1 MTKKLISLA
10 LAAALIFLVGCS
22 SMFKK
27 EYLNVAEYTEE
38 ERNGFNPDA
47 EDIKNYSQLK
57 SAILNMVRNH
67 VDEARLFFSS
77 YEGDAKEDL
86 YQACLEV
93 SRETALGSYAVENI
107 FRDLTRIVV
116 YLEATITISYK
127 HTLAEVNGIKNLV
140 GTDRLIS
147 AFDTVLGS
155 NTSILT
161 VRMVDATLTQADIL
175 AALEDAYC
183 ANPLSCVLPPEAAV
197 TFYPEEGSD
206 RIIEINFAYAMTQ
219 PKSAQLS
226 QAAGDAADNLT
237 AGFIAGSDSPAFAL
251 NAYNALVRYC
261 VFDPDGS
268 LRQAEAGL
276 VAELG
281 GSPYG
286 ALVDGLADSRG
297 MALAYSVLCKQA
309 GISCQVVK
317 GTLNS
322 QEHWWNIVL
331 LGESY
336 YHVDVSANAALGI
349 AGSFLRSDAQMS
361 GAYAWDTGKYPPCP
375 DPINADT
382 ISGG

>member
-1 MTKKLISLA
+1 MTKKLISLT

-57 SAILNMVRNH
+57 SAILNMVRSH

-127 HTLAEVNGIKNLV
+127 HTLAEVNGIKNIV

-206 RIIEINFAYAMTQ
+206 RIIEIIIAYARTK
-219 PKSAQLS
+219 PKAAQLS
-226 QAAGDAADNLT
+226 QTAEDAARDLSS
-237 AGFIAGSDSPAFAL
+237 GFMDSGGSPAFAL
-251 NAYNALVRYC
+251 NAYNALARYC

-268 LRQAEAGL
+268 KRQADDEL
-276 VAELG
+276 EPDLG

-286 ALVDGLADSRG
+286 ALVEGLADSRG
-297 MALAYSVLCKQA
+297 MALAYSVLCKQ
-309 GISCQVVK
+309 GDISCQVVK
-317 GTLNS
+317 GTVNS
-322 QEHWWNIVL
+322 EEHWWNIVL
-331 LGESY
+331 LGEDY

-349 AGSFLRSDAQMS
+349 SGSFLRSDAQMS
-361 GAYAWDTGKYPPCP
+361 GTYTWDTSKYPPCP
-375 DPINADT
+375 DSMNADA
-382 ISGG
+382 IG